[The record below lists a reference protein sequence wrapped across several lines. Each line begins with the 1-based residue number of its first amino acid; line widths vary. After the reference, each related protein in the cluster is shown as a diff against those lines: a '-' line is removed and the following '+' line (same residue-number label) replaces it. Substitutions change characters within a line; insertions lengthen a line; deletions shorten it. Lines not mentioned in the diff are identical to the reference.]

1 MNKALIINFKLLE
14 EIGITVNEFL
24 YLYNHYMQEHLF
36 EVNNQYEK
44 RIKLQDLKF
53 IKIDNNDNLVLR
65 QSAIDLIELLTIDS
79 NSKLEED
86 KNIKKSDRAV
96 NLEIKDRIQEF
107 RGLWKGLKPGS
118 MGSLQSCKDKL
129 TRWMKSNPEYS
140 FDDIIKAAK
149 LYLSTE
155 GMNLRFLQRADYF
168 IYKQENNREE
178 SSRLS
183 AFIDEIDNGYEDD
196 WTSNLN

>member
-1 MNKALIINFKLLE
+1 MNKALIIDFKLLE
-14 EIGITVNEFL
+14 ELDITINQFLFL
-24 YLYNHYMQEHLF
+24 YNLYL
-36 EVNNQYEK
+36 
-44 RIKLQDLKF
+44 
-53 IKIDNNDNLVLR
+53 NDNIFEIVISEEEEKDLQNKKFVKLYHGNNELR